1 VCLEEEQRDRSLW
14 GRSHAWTLRR
24 HRSDHNPGVRP
35 GKSSERE
42 FTASLFLPVT
52 LYSLTMLREVTR
64 SNTTAVL
71 TAVEDREPVDAPVRN
86 AGRNIAGFLALAGGE
101 ER

>member
-1 VCLEEEQRDRSLW
+1 
-14 GRSHAWTLRR
+14 
-24 HRSDHNPGVRP
+24 VRP

>member
-1 VCLEEEQRDRSLW
+1 
-14 GRSHAWTLRR
+14 
-24 HRSDHNPGVRP
+24 
-35 GKSSERE
+35 
-42 FTASLFLPVT
+42 
-52 LYSLTMLREVTR
+52 MLREVTR